1 MMRGLA
7 CPRCDEP
14 SVDRVAEAVAFC
26 LCACQTVGRITGDI
40 LVNGRPK
47 EQSTWARVCGYVEQM
62 DIHIPHCTVYEAL
75 TFSAHLRLESTTS
88 KV

>member
-1 MMRGLA
+1 MSL
-7 CPRCDEP
+7 
-14 SVDRVAEAVAFC
+14 
-26 LCACQTVGRITGDI
+26 LQTVGRITGDI

-75 TFSAHLRLESTTS
+75 TFSAHLRLETNVN
-88 KV
+88 KVCLSSIHPSPPPLQSSLSRRYAVAA